1 MCSRARGPKKMRDHE
16 RKSSRVDLYERDRER
31 DREFTSFFSHLFEE
45 ADEKRTERKAKDSS
59 KDLREPEG

>member
-1 MCSRARGPKKMRDHE
+1 VFPRARTEKMRDHE
-16 RKSSRVDLYERDRER
+16 RKSSRVDLYERETER
-31 DREFTSFFSHLFEE
+31 DREFTSFFLFEK

>member
-1 MCSRARGPKKMRDHE
+1 MRDHV
-16 RKSSRVDLYERDRER
+16 RKSSRVDLYESESVR

-59 KDLREPEG
+59 KDLGEPEG

>member
-1 MCSRARGPKKMRDHE
+1 MRDHE
-16 RKSSRVDLYERDRER
+16 RKSSRVDLYERETER
-31 DREFTSFFSHLFEE
+31 DREFTSFFLFEK

>member
-1 MCSRARGPKKMRDHE
+1 MRDHE
-16 RKSSRVDLYERDRER
+16 RKSSRVDLYERDER
-31 DREFTSFFSHLFEE
+31 KREFTSFFSHLFEE